1 MPAMSFNRFSY
12 STERNLWG
20 SPSLS
25 LSPKHDSYLKRVYAD
40 SCNNI
45 QTNLALYRTLQ
56 KLVRS
61 RMDWKFIALET
72 IYTTGG
78 HVITEVAI
86 RAGNITLG
94 TVEVVTRGE
103 RDYIRVL
110 NDKIQATVKRGKGYN
125 TTDPEK
131 AEKEIRRMFITP
143 SLEQKL
149 NSHAE
154 YAEVVMRTAV
164 HASKTKCQTLW
175 DHLKDARRKF
185 VKDRFDEFTAMLT
198 SMSDIDNV
206 ASYKAADEERNVIY
220 RMCDAWN
227 RRDKGAS
234 LLVVLDGSQYIVR
247 YASEVK
253 LFDADT
259 VPDDVRVKVGMLK
272 LTEPQQVV
280 DGLGVRVSN
289 EVFIVASTDVVTE

>member
-1 MPAMSFNRFSY
+1 
-12 STERNLWG
+12 
-20 SPSLS
+20 
-25 LSPKHDSYLKRVYAD
+25 
-40 SCNNI
+40 
-45 QTNLALYRTLQ
+45 
-56 KLVRS
+56 
-61 RMDWKFIALET
+61 
-72 IYTTGG
+72 
-78 HVITEVAI
+78 
-86 RAGNITLG
+86 
-94 TVEVVTRGE
+94 
-103 RDYIRVL
+103 
-110 NDKIQATVKRGKGYN
+110 
-125 TTDPEK
+125 
-131 AEKEIRRMFITP
+131 
-143 SLEQKL
+143 
-149 NSHAE
+149 
-154 YAEVVMRTAV
+154 
-164 HASKTKCQTLW
+164 
-175 DHLKDARRKF
+175 
-185 VKDRFDEFTAMLT
+185 MLT

>member
-1 MPAMSFNRFSY
+1 MAAMSFNRFSY

-25 LSPKHDSYLKRVYAD
+25 LSPNHDGYLKRVYAD

-45 QTNLALYRTLQ
+45 QTNLALYRTLG

-61 RMDWKFIALET
+61 KMDWKFIALQT

-78 HVITEVAI
+78 HVIIEVAI

-110 NDKIQATVKRGKGYN
+110 NDKIQANVKRGKGYN

-149 NSHAE
+149 NNHAE
-154 YAEVVMRTAV
+154 YADTMLRTAV
-164 HASKTKCQTLW
+164 QVSKTKCQTLW
-175 DHLKDARRKF
+175 GNLKDARTKF
-185 VKDRFDEFTAMLT
+185 IKDRFDEFAAMLT

>member
-1 MPAMSFNRFSY
+1 MAAMSFNRFSY

-25 LSPKHDSYLKRVYAD
+25 LSPNHDGYLKRVYAD

-45 QTNLALYRTLQ
+45 QTNLALYRTLG

-61 RMDWKFIALET
+61 KMDWKFIALQT

-78 HVITEVAI
+78 HVIIEVAI

-110 NDKIQATVKRGKGYN
+110 NDKIQANVKRGKGYN

-149 NSHAE
+149 NNHAE
-154 YAEVVMRTAV
+154 YADTMLRTAV
-164 HASKTKCQTLW
+164 QVSKTKCQTLW
-175 DHLKDARRKF
+175 GNLKDARTKF
-185 VKDRFDEFTAMLT
+185 IKDRFDEFAAMLT

-220 RMCDAWN
+220 RICDAWN

>member
-1 MPAMSFNRFSY
+1 MAAMSFNRFSY

-25 LSPKHDSYLKRVYAD
+25 LSPNHDGYLKRVYAD

-45 QTNLALYRTLQ
+45 QTNLALYRTLG

-61 RMDWKFIALET
+61 KMDWKFIALQT

-78 HVITEVAI
+78 HVIIEVAI

-110 NDKIQATVKRGKGYN
+110 NDKIQANVKRGKGYN

-149 NSHAE
+149 NNHAE
-154 YAEVVMRTAV
+154 YADTMLRTAV
-164 HASKTKCQTLW
+164 QASKTKCQTLW
-175 DHLKDARRKF
+175 GNLKDARTKF
-185 VKDRFDEFTAMLT
+185 IKDRFDEFAAMLT

-206 ASYKAADEERNVIY
+206 ASYKAANEERNVIY
-220 RMCDAWN
+220 RICDAWN